1 MHKIK
6 KLVIKNF
13 KSCQETLINLESYTP
28 LVGYNNAGKSNIL
41 KCIDALVRGKGQNES
56 GFFDKTKPIEII
68 ALLEGLDQ
76 NSLSHLSQQ
85 QISSLKPLIEDGLL
99 RVRFFQEK
107 PGTGKNAVSM
117 GVQKPSDLGNDEW
130 ENPNGLPQAITTLF
144 PEPTFINSM
153 EDSAEDV
160 SKFKASN
167 TIGKLISHL
176 QKEIVSSKAT
186 EINEALK
193 VVGEKLNLTGSERL
207 EELANFDSSINE
219 KIDDFFPGLSLN
231 IDIPTPSISDLFKQ
245 GTIKVSEVGNIR
257 KSDFSDMGH
266 GSQRA
271 IQMTLIRH
279 LAEITKDVD
288 KSGKT
293 NLLLIDEPELFLH
306 PQAIELLRSSLK
318 TLANKGYQI
327 VFTTHS
333 PYMIE
338 QSDIPITNII
348 RKTDN
353 GTVATTRLKEA
364 LEETIS
370 SNGSQARILF
380 DTYNLGQILFS
391 DKVLI
396 AEGDTEKTVLPTL
409 FHKVMNKSLGE
420 YKLALVIANG
430 ANNIYKMMQI
440 LVRMGISVKGLADL
454 DYAVVNAKSDK
465 LLEKDDSSIQ
475 GCMNVLKTI
484 QPKYEFKLHTN
495 GLPSKCDK
503 YKASEVFELM
513 AEEDDASEYISQ
525 IRSKLKD
532 KSIWVWSRGAI
543 EPHLCLEAKTNEEW
557 LRFRE
562 RLHNEDIESCVAD
575 LDEIRSFF
583 NWCVS

>member
-1 MHKIK
+1 
-6 KLVIKNF
+6 
-13 KSCQETLINLESYTP
+13 
-28 LVGYNNAGKSNIL
+28 
-41 KCIDALVRGKGQNES
+41 
-56 GFFDKTKPIEII
+56 
-68 ALLEGLDQ
+68 
-76 NSLSHLSQQ
+76 
-85 QISSLKPLIEDGLL
+85 
-99 RVRFFQEK
+99 
-107 PGTGKNAVSM
+107 
-117 GVQKPSDLGNDEW
+117 
-130 ENPNGLPQAITTLF
+130 
-144 PEPTFINSM
+144 
-153 EDSAEDV
+153 
-160 SKFKASN
+160 
-167 TIGKLISHL
+167 
-176 QKEIVSSKAT
+176 
-186 EINEALK
+186 
-193 VVGEKLNLTGSERL
+193 
-207 EELANFDSSINE
+207 
-219 KIDDFFPGLSLN
+219 
-231 IDIPTPSISDLFKQ
+231 
-245 GTIKVSEVGNIR
+245 
-257 KSDFSDMGH
+257 
-266 GSQRA
+266 
-271 IQMTLIRH
+271 
-279 LAEITKDVD
+279 
-288 KSGKT
+288 
-293 NLLLIDEPELFLH
+293 
-306 PQAIELLRSSLK
+306 
-318 TLANKGYQI
+318 
-327 VFTTHS
+327 
-333 PYMIE
+333 MIE

-495 GLPSKCDK
+495 DLPSKCDK